1 MSESIITL
9 LATVKGGMSA
19 KEVGKALGEP
29 TSIMT
34 EQLLVMA
41 AMGTVTARV
50 VGREQVF
57 TLAKP
62 LAAPA
67 TATAEPALPE
77 TSAELAREV
86 DAPAPA
92 AAEPAKPTKPTIYD
106 GIGGTL
112 TLDISSGPVAV
123 RFDSVHKL
131 NGFLSDL
138 IKLERTAA

>member
-1 MSESIITL
+1 MSETIIAL
-9 LATVKGGMSA
+9 LAKAKGGMSA

-41 AMGTVTARV
+41 AMGTITARV

-57 TLAKP
+57 TLAKHVV
-62 LAAPA
+62 APA
-67 TATAEPALPE
+67 TATAEPVLPE
-77 TSAELAREV
+77 TGTEPAREV
-86 DAPAPA
+86 EAPAPA
-92 AAEPAKPTKPTIYD
+92 AAVPAKPTIYD

-138 IKLERTAA
+138 IELERTAA

>member
-1 MSESIITL
+1 MSETIIAL
-9 LATVKGGMSA
+9 LAKAKGGMSA

-41 AMGTVTARV
+41 AMGSVTARV
-50 VGREQVF
+50 VGRAQVF
-57 TLAKP
+57 ALAKHM
-62 LAAPA
+62 AAPA
-67 TATAEPALPE
+67 TTTVEPALPE
-77 TSAELAREV
+77 AGAEPAREV
-86 DAPAPA
+86 EAPAPA
-92 AAEPAKPTKPTIYD
+92 AAVPAKPTIYD

-138 IKLERTAA
+138 IELERTAA

>member
-9 LATVKGGMSA
+9 LATVKGGMSS

-92 AAEPAKPTKPTIYD
+92 AAEPAKPTIYD

>member
-1 MSESIITL
+1 MSESIISL
-9 LATVKGGMSA
+9 LAKARGGMSA

-62 LAAPA
+62 LAPPA
-67 TATAEPALPE
+67 TETVEPALPE

-92 AAEPAKPTKPTIYD
+92 AAAPAKPTIYD

-131 NGFLSDL
+131 NGFLTDL
-138 IKLERTAA
+138 IERERTAA